1 MSTQGD
7 GASPGEHRPPAARV
21 FLVPAIITVFSFAV
35 IWAALQL
42 EISPP
47 MIVGDSMQP
56 RAFPI
61 FLMLINLGLTG
72 FLAFQYVKS
81 PPKPNQR
88 VGMPAWGS
96 VGLFV
101 VFYGLTVYLDMMIA
115 IAVVMFVMCLLWGE
129 RRVHVAGAVA
139 LVTPITIF
147 FLFDLVL
154 RVRFPRGLLTNW
166 YYG

>member
-1 MSTQGD
+1 MQLYFV
-7 GASPGEHRPPAARV
+7 PG
-21 FLVPAIITVFSFAV
+21 FISGFSLAV

-42 EISPP
+42 DISPP

-56 RAFPI
+56 RVFPI
-61 FLMLINLGLTG
+61 FLMIINLILSA
-72 FLAFQYVKS
+72 FLAIQYS
-81 PPKPNQR
+81 NNAPKIIQR
-88 VGMPAWGS
+88 ESYHTWLTIV
-96 VGLFV
+96 LFV
-101 VFYGLTVYLDMMIA
+101 VFYFATVYLDMFIA
-115 IAVVMFVMCLLWGE
+115 IAIVLFCMCLLWGE
-129 RRVHVAGAVA
+129 RRIPVAGAVA

>member
-1 MSTQGD
+1 MQLYFV
-7 GASPGEHRPPAARV
+7 PG
-21 FLVPAIITVFSFAV
+21 FISVFSLSV

-42 EISPP
+42 DISPP

-56 RAFPI
+56 RVFPI
-61 FLMLINLGLTG
+61 FLMIINLILSA
-72 FLAFQYVKS
+72 FLAIQYRNNAPQIIHRESYHTWLTIV
-81 PPKPNQR
+81 
-88 VGMPAWGS
+88 
-96 VGLFV
+96 LFV
-101 VFYGLTVYLDMMIA
+101 VFYFATVYLDMFIA
-115 IAVVMFVMCLLWGE
+115 IAIVLFCMCLLWGE
-129 RRVHVAGAVA
+129 RRIPVAGAVA

>member
-1 MSTQGD
+1 MQLYFV
-7 GASPGEHRPPAARV
+7 PG
-21 FLVPAIITVFSFAV
+21 FISVFSLAV

-42 EISPP
+42 DISPP

-56 RAFPI
+56 RVFPI
-61 FLMLINLGLTG
+61 FLMIINLILSA
-72 FLAFQYVKS
+72 FLAIQYRNNA
-81 PPKPNQR
+81 PKIIQR
-88 VGMPAWGS
+88 ESYHTWLTIV
-96 VGLFV
+96 LFV
-101 VFYGLTVYLDMMIA
+101 VFYFATVYLDMFIA
-115 IAVVMFVMCLLWGE
+115 IAIVLFCMCLLWGE
-129 RRVHVAGAVA
+129 RSIPVAGAVA